1 MFPSPRDAG
10 SAHRHSGASTDRPI
24 RTSTIGTS
32 ASQTE
37 PSSHRAI
44 EPPDRQSARR
54 ANAAGRRASIA
65 FARL

>member
-1 MFPSPRDAG
+1 MLPSPRDAG
-10 SAHRHSGASTDRPI
+10 SARRHSGASTDRPI

-44 EPPDRQSARR
+44 EPPDRQSARC